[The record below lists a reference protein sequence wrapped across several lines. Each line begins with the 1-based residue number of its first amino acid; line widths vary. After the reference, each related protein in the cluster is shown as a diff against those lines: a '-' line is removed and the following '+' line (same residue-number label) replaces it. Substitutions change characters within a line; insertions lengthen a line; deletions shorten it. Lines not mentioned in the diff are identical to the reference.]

1 MYDVQ
6 RRLTLMRA
14 SKAYVKRSGFG
25 RHCSVIASVTSEH
38 LLKAMALHGEKAD
51 IRELLRSPDVDVP
64 LKRALGSVLQ
74 ASSNVLGTEGHRSQI
89 RLRGHAA
96 GWHYG
101 PSHIFVTPNLA
112 DSRASLLLQLH
123 LQGGSRVE
131 AYEVDLAWDL
141 EAPALPS
148 LSAMRRILAADPV
161 SQARF
166 FDVMMTLFFEEILG
180 TLPPLTRASFR
191 GGLAR
196 DFEDGFAAST
206 HAGCFGD
213 VAAFCGPLETQGRGS
228 MHPHILVVLLGHD
241 LGNRLRSV
249 LATAAR
255 GELVIELERWSRA
268 VLQAASRI
276 RYDSQQALSQQ
287 LEQEVCP
294 LPLSE
299 NQRAACGRQYS
310 DVPLRSTE
318 PDGHEA
324 ATESSTPLRLTGC
337 FASLRP
343 HYDQE
348 EQGRCFQR
356 GQLVGRPLSRLSSP
370 GHTESLPQVYEVL
383 FQEDPRR
390 VQNFFNDTP
399 RTLCSDATNGNTAA
413 VTERNVDGTR
423 TRRGGRCSTQ
433 SAQGSSVAV
442 FVSRHQHCSLDVVMR
457 IRCH

>member
-6 RRLTLMRA
+6 RRLTLMRT

-287 LEQEVCP
+287 LEQEV
-294 LPLSE
+294 LSTTAE
-299 NQRAACGRQYS
+299 RKSACCVWKAIQRR
-310 DVPLRSTE
+310 
-318 PDGHEA
+318 
-324 ATESSTPLRLTGC
+324 ATEVNGARRPRSGDGVQYTSPTDRMLRFTTSTLC
-337 FASLRP
+337 
-343 HYDQE
+343 QE

-370 GHTESLPQVYEVL
+370 RHTESLPQVHEVL

-390 VQNFFNDTP
+390 VQI
-399 RTLCSDATNGNTAA
+399 
-413 VTERNVDGTR
+413 
-423 TRRGGRCSTQ
+423 
-433 SAQGSSVAV
+433 V
-442 FVSRHQHCSLDVVMR
+442 FL
-457 IRCH
+457 